1 MPRNCTVCGMTLS
14 VLPAWNMQIDTTADF
29 SGSTL
34 RDTIDWMLLMI
45 CAPTS
50 TVSMPRCG
58 RAAWP
63 PTPSMSM
70 VIVIGRRHHRARRG
84 CRIAP
89 TGMPG

>member
-1 MPRNCTVCGMTLS
+1 M
-14 VLPAWNMQIDTTADF
+14 IDTTADF

-34 RDTIDWMLLMI
+34 RDTIDWMALMI

-70 VIVIGRRHHRARRG
+70 VTQSAAAIIGPARMPN
-84 CRIAP
+84 CP